1 MDLSDKLAHGWP
13 NAEWNIPGKIAD
25 EPEAD
30 EYDRLQWYGP
40 GEKPERG
47 EIEAIIIVPKL
58 PPLTARQLRL
68 GLIAAGI
75 SLSSVEAAIAGIEDA
90 TDREIARVEWEYAL
104 QFDRDHPLIDQV
116 GVALGLTPEQIDA
129 AWLAAINL

>member
-13 NAEWNIPGKIAD
+13 DAEWSIPGKISD
-25 EPEAD
+25 DPDAD

-90 TDREIARVEWEYAL
+90 PDREIAKVEWEYAS
-104 QFDRDHPLIDQV
+104 QFERDHPLIGQV
-116 GVALGLTPEQIDA
+116 GTALGLTDEQIDA
-129 AWLAAINL
+129 AWLPAGDL